1 MPTVMMEPTV
11 KPLTAPEIKEMVAEW
26 SHLLDVHAPMV
37 DVLPMLATDGLEMQ
51 FPEATL
57 KSLAE
62 FEGWYQGVI
71 RIFFDEVH
79 KLKVC
84 DSKIDGDTA
93 KVHIVVEWHASMWHP
108 PAEKSLRIMCDA
120 DQDWIVK
127 RSPVTG
133 KPVVKVYKVNALNY
147 HKGSAKL

>member
-1 MPTVMMEPTV
+1 MPTVLT
-11 KPLTAPEIKEMVAEW
+11 PLTAPEIETMAADWYHK
-26 SHLLDVHAPMV
+26 LDIHAPMV
-37 DVLPMLATDGLEMQ
+37 DLLPMLADKGLEMQ

-57 KSLAE
+57 RSLGE

-79 KLKVC
+79 KIKEC
-84 DSKIDGDTA
+84 TAKIDGDTA

-108 PAEKSLRIMCDA
+108 PAEKSQRIMCDA
-120 DQDWIVK
+120 DQDWIVT
-127 RSPVTG
+127 RSAVTG
-133 KPVVKVYKVNALNY
+133 KPVVKIYKVNALNY